1 MGQLASQLFHGQVCV
16 IPSLSQLQWADKR
29 SRVHFKCAIC
39 IWNLLLSTVKMRSKE
54 LSLSVKQAIIRLKKQ
69 NKPIREIAKTLGVAK
84 TTVWNILKKKERTG
98 ELSNTKRPGRPRKTT
113 VVDDR
118 RIHSL
123 VKKTPFTTV
132 GQIKN
137 TLQEVGVCVS
147 KSTIKRR
154 LHQSEYRGFTTR
166 CKPLVSLK
174 NRKAR
179 LEFAKRHLKK
189 PSQFW
194 NNILWTDETKIN
206 LYQSD
211 GKRRVWR
218 RKGTAHDPKHTTSSV
233 KHGGGS
239 VMAWACMAASGTGS
253 LVFIDDVTADKSSR
267 MNSEVFRAI
276 LSAHI
281 QPNASELI
289 GRRFTVQMDND
300 PKAYCKSNQRVFE
313 GKEVD
318 CYAMAKSITWPE
330 SDWACISL
338 AEDKTEGKMPQEQAG
353 TEDGCS
359 RGLAEH
365 HQGWNPAS
373 GDVYAFQTSGCNWL
387 QRICNQVLKSESL
400 IYDYYSVPL
409 LLVP

>member
-1 MGQLASQLFHGQVCV
+1 M
-16 IPSLSQLQWADKR
+16 
-29 SRVHFKCAIC
+29 
-39 IWNLLLSTVKMRSKE
+39 LSTVKMRSKE

-84 TTVWNILKKKERTG
+84 TTVWNILKKKE
-98 ELSNTKRPGRPRKTT
+98 LSNTKRPGRPRKTT

-118 RIHSL
+118 RILSL

-289 GRRFTVQMDND
+289 GRRFTLQMDSD
-300 PKAYCKSNQRVFE
+300 PKHTAKATKEFLK
-313 GKEVD
+313 GKKWTVMQWPSQSPDLNPIEHAFHLLKTKLKGKCPKNKQELKTV
-318 CYAMAKSITWPE
+318 AVEAWQSITRDE
-330 SDWACISL
+330 TQRLVMSMRSRL
-338 AEDKTEGKMPQEQAG
+338 QAVIDCKG
-353 TEDGCS
+353 FATK
-359 RGLAEH
+359 
-365 HQGWNPAS
+365 
-373 GDVYAFQTSGCNWL
+373 Y
-387 QRICNQVLKSESL
+387 
-400 IYDYYSVPL
+400 
-409 LLVP
+409 

>member
-1 MGQLASQLFHGQVCV
+1 MCLPLVKGPKVMGQLASQLFHGQVCD
-16 IPSLSQLQWADKR
+16 IPSLPQLQCADKR
-29 SRVHFKCAIC
+29 PRVIFKCAIC
-39 IWNLLLSTVKMRSKE
+39 IWNLLLSILKMRFKE

-69 NKPIREIAKTLGVAK
+69 NKPIREIARTLGVAK
-84 TTVWNILKKKERTG
+84 TTVWNILKKNE
-98 ELSNTKRPGRPRKTT
+98 PGRPQKTT

-118 RIHSL
+118 RILSL

-166 CKPLVSLK
+166 CNPLVSLK
-174 NRKAR
+174 NRPAR
-179 LEFAKRHLKK
+179 LEFAKQHLTK

-194 NNILWTDETKIN
+194 NKILWTDETSIN
-206 LYQSD
+206 LCQSD

-239 VMAWACMAASGTGS
+239 VMAWACMAANGTGS

-281 QPNASELI
+281 QPNAAELI

-300 PKAYCKSNQRVFE
+300 PKHTAKAT
-313 GKEVD
+313 KE
-318 CYAMAKSITWPE
+318 
-330 SDWACISL
+330 
-338 AEDKTEGKMPQEQAG
+338 
-353 TEDGCS
+353 
-359 RGLAEH
+359 
-365 HQGWNPAS
+365 
-373 GDVYAFQTSGCNWL
+373 F
-387 QRICNQVLKSESL
+387 
-400 IYDYYSVPL
+400 
-409 LLVP
+409 

>member
-1 MGQLASQLFHGQVCV
+1 MTKSNGTIGFSAVPWPGVCYSLIIPNYNEQIKGPEFISSVLFAFGICCCQLSRWDPKSCHYQWSK
-16 IPSLSQLQWADKR
+16 PSLGW
-29 SRVHFKCAIC
+29 
-39 IWNLLLSTVKMRSKE
+39 
-54 LSLSVKQAIIRLKKQ
+54 KKQ

-118 RIHSL
+118 RILSL

-239 VMAWACMAASGTGS
+239 VMRGHVWLPVELVLLYLLMMWLLTKAAGWILKCFGQYYLLIFSQMLQNS
-253 LVFIDDVTADKSSR
+253 LDG
-267 MNSEVFRAI
+267 
-276 LSAHI
+276 
-281 QPNASELI
+281 ASQC
-289 GRRFTVQMDND
+289 RWTMT
-300 PKAYCKSNQRVFE
+300 KAYCKSNQRVFE

-338 AEDKTEGKMPQEQAG
+338 AEDKLKGKCPR
-353 TEDGCS
+353 TS
-359 RGLAEH
+359 R
-365 HQGWNPAS
+365 
-373 GDVYAFQTSGCNWL
+373 NWRRL
-387 QRICNQVLKSESL
+387 Q
-400 IYDYYSVPL
+400 
-409 LLVP
+409 

>member
-1 MGQLASQLFHGQVCV
+1 M
-16 IPSLSQLQWADKR
+16 
-29 SRVHFKCAIC
+29 
-39 IWNLLLSTVKMRSKE
+39 
-54 LSLSVKQAIIRLKKQ
+54 
-69 NKPIREIAKTLGVAK
+69 AK

-118 RIHSL
+118 RILSL

-239 VMAWACMAASGTGS
+239 VMAWAYMAASGTGS

-276 LSAHI
+276 LSAH
-281 QPNASELI
+281 S
-289 GRRFTVQMDND
+289 
-300 PKAYCKSNQRVFE
+300 
-313 GKEVD
+313 
-318 CYAMAKSITWPE
+318 AKCFRTHWTALHS
-330 SDWACISL
+330 A
-338 AEDKTEGKMPQEQAG
+338 
-353 TEDGCS
+353 DG
-359 RGLAEH
+359 
-365 HQGWNPAS
+365 Q
-373 GDVYAFQTSGCNWL
+373 
-387 QRICNQVLKSESL
+387 
-400 IYDYYSVPL
+400 
-409 LLVP
+409 

>member
-1 MGQLASQLFHGQVCV
+1 M
-16 IPSLSQLQWADKR
+16 
-29 SRVHFKCAIC
+29 
-39 IWNLLLSTVKMRSKE
+39 
-54 LSLSVKQAIIRLKKQ
+54 
-69 NKPIREIAKTLGVAK
+69 
-84 TTVWNILKKKERTG
+84 
-98 ELSNTKRPGRPRKTT
+98 
-113 VVDDR
+113 
-118 RIHSL
+118 
-123 VKKTPFTTV
+123 
-132 GQIKN
+132 
-137 TLQEVGVCVS
+137 
-147 KSTIKRR
+147 
-154 LHQSEYRGFTTR
+154 
-166 CKPLVSLK
+166 
-174 NRKAR
+174 
-179 LEFAKRHLKK
+179 
-189 PSQFW
+189 
-194 NNILWTDETKIN
+194 TDETKIN

-253 LVFIDDVTADKSSR
+253 LVVIDDVTADKSSR

-289 GRRFTVQMDND
+289 GWRFTVQMDND
-300 PKAYCKSNQRVFE
+300 PKHTAKATKKFLK
-313 GKEVD
+313 GKKWTV
-318 CYAMAKSITWPE
+318 MQWPSQSPDLNPTE
-330 SDWACISL
+330 HAFNL
-338 AEDKTEGKMPQEQAG
+338 LKTKLKGKCPKNKQELKTVA
-353 TEDGCS
+353 S

-365 HQGWNPAS
+365 HQGWDPAS

>member
-1 MGQLASQLFHGQVCV
+1 M
-16 IPSLSQLQWADKR
+16 
-29 SRVHFKCAIC
+29 
-39 IWNLLLSTVKMRSKE
+39 LSTVKMRSKE

-118 RIHSL
+118 RILSL

-174 NRKAR
+174 NRKAS

-194 NNILWTDETKIN
+194 NTSYGQMRPRSTCT
-206 LYQSD
+206 
-211 GKRRVWR
+211 RV
-218 RKGTAHDPKHTTSSV
+218 
-233 KHGGGS
+233 
-239 VMAWACMAASGTGS
+239 M
-253 LVFIDDVTADKSSR
+253 
-267 MNSEVFRAI
+267 
-276 LSAHI
+276 
-281 QPNASELI
+281 
-289 GRRFTVQMDND
+289 GREE
-300 PKAYCKSNQRVFE
+300 YGE
-313 GKEVD
+313 GKELLMILS
-318 CYAMAKSITWPE
+318 YHL
-330 SDWACISL
+330 ISE
-338 AEDKTEGKMPQEQAG
+338 A
-353 TEDGCS
+353 
-359 RGLAEH
+359 
-365 HQGWNPAS
+365 W
-373 GDVYAFQTSGCNWL
+373 WW
-387 QRICNQVLKSESL
+387 
-400 IYDYYSVPL
+400 
-409 LLVP
+409 

>member
-1 MGQLASQLFHGQVCV
+1 MGQLAAQLFHGQVCV
-16 IPSLSQLQWADKR
+16 IPSLSHLQGADKR

-39 IWNLLLSTVKMRSKE
+39 IWNLLLSTLNMRSKE

-84 TTVWNILKKKERTG
+84 STVWNILKKKEPTG
-98 ELSNTKRPGRPRKTT
+98 ELSNTKRPGRPQKTT
-113 VVDDR
+113 VVDDQ
-118 RIHSL
+118 RILSL

-179 LEFAKRHLKK
+179 LEFAKQHLKK

-239 VMAWACMAASGTGS
+239 VMRGHVWLPME
-253 LVFIDDVTADKSSR
+253 LV
-267 MNSEVFRAI
+267 
-276 LSAHI
+276 
-281 QPNASELI
+281 
-289 GRRFTVQMDND
+289 
-300 PKAYCKSNQRVFE
+300 
-313 GKEVD
+313 
-318 CYAMAKSITWPE
+318 
-330 SDWACISL
+330 
-338 AEDKTEGKMPQEQAG
+338 
-353 TEDGCS
+353 
-359 RGLAEH
+359 
-365 HQGWNPAS
+365 
-373 GDVYAFQTSGCNWL
+373 
-387 QRICNQVLKSESL
+387 
-400 IYDYYSVPL
+400 L
-409 LLVP
+409 LYLLMM

>member
-1 MGQLASQLFHGQVCV
+1 MSSAT
-16 IPSLSQLQWADKR
+16 PKDP
-29 SRVHFKCAIC
+29 
-39 IWNLLLSTVKMRSKE
+39 E
-54 LSLSVKQAIIRLKKQ
+54 
-69 NKPIREIAKTLGVAK
+69 E
-84 TTVWNILKKKERTG
+84 
-98 ELSNTKRPGRPRKTT
+98 PRKTT

-118 RIHSL
+118 RILSL
-123 VKKTPFTTV
+123 VKKTPS
-132 GQIKN
+132 QQLARSRN

-147 KSTIKRR
+147 SQQSREDF
-154 LHQSEYRGFTTR
+154 HQSEYRGSPQDVNHWWASKTEGRFRVCQTTSKKAFTVLEQHPMDR
-166 CKPLVSLK
+166 WDQDQLVP
-174 NRKAR
+174 
-179 LEFAKRHLKK
+179 E
-189 PSQFW
+189 W
-194 NNILWTDETKIN
+194 W
-206 LYQSD
+206 
-211 GKRRVWR
+211 KRRVWR

-239 VMAWACMAASGTGS
+239 VMAWACMPASGTGS

-276 LSAHI
+276 LSAHV

-300 PKAYCKSNQRVFE
+300 PKHTAKAT
-313 GKEVD
+313 KEFWRERSGLLCNGQVNHL
-318 CYAMAKSITWPE
+318 TWIRL
-330 SDWACISL
+330 SMHFTCW
-338 AEDKTEGKMPQEQAG
+338 DKTEGKMPQEQAG

-400 IYDYYSVPL
+400 IHDYYSVPL